1 MALPSSGS
9 ITMAMIATELG
20 ISPTGLS
27 LNDSRVRTLAG
38 VPSGAISMAILYGKQ
53 NGPTYQTI
61 EITTGIDN
69 GNNVG
74 INTVATPYSSEVFGS
89 FQTNGTLSFGTLI
102 ACYWLEPDGGDGD
115 GIYLDI
121 SGVSAGALIEL
132 KFDDGN
138 TNKPI
143 IQLPNK
149 QWYYFDMQDPE
160 DSAFVYHVRG
170 MTDGSVVN
178 LGFRK
183 V

>member
-1 MALPSSGS
+1 MALPASGS
-9 ITMAMIATELG
+9 IQMAQVAAELG

-27 LNDSRVRTLAG
+27 FNDSRVRALAG

-74 INTVATPYSSEVFGS
+74 INTVATPYSGEVFGS

-102 ACYWLEPDGGDGD
+102 ACYWLANTGGD

-121 SGVSAGALIEL
+121 SGVAAGANIEL

-138 TNKPI
+138 TNKPV
-143 IQLPNK
+143 IQIPNK
-149 QWYYFDMQDPE
+149 QWYYFDPQIPE
-160 DSAFVYHVRG
+160 DVVFSQHVFG
-170 MTDGSVVN
+170 MTDGFVVN